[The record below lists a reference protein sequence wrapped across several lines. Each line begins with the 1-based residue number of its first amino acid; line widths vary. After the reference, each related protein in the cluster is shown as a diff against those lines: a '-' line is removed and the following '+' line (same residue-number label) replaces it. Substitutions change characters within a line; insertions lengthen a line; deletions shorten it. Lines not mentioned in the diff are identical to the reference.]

1 VTTPSDE
8 TASDQTYRPPGSDL
22 DFPVVG
28 IGASAGGLK
37 ALVSFFEVTNPSSGM
52 AYVIILHLSPTHESK
67 LDKLLQAATK
77 MPVQQVLE
85 TTRIR
90 RDHIYVIPPN
100 KELSMVDGTLRVSP
114 LARKSG
120 GHQAIDLFF
129 RTLGET
135 HQAKAISIVMSGTGS
150 DGSVGI
156 KTIKEQG
163 GIALAQ
169 EPSEAE
175 YDSMPRNAIGT
186 GLIDFVM
193 PVTDMPGKLTQ
204 LVEIAAQIELPHQD
218 EPPASRQPPRAA
230 DAALREVLSLLRAR
244 TRHDFSDYKRAT
256 MLRRI
261 ERRMQI
267 NQLRDLPTYRDFL
280 RDHIA
285 ETRPL
290 LKDMLIS
297 VTNFFRDKAA
307 FAAFENTVIPELFRG
322 KAVNEP
328 VRVWTAGCAT
338 GEEAYSLA
346 IVLAEFA
353 QSMSSP
359 PPIQVFATDIDE
371 DAVAFAR
378 AGLYPEAITTDVSA
392 TRLRRFFSKEAAG
405 YRVQKYIRELV
416 MFAPHNVITDP
427 PFSRLDLVACRNLLI
442 YLNRDAQTR
451 VLDLMHFALRQN
463 GYLFLG
469 SSESVD
475 DASDAF
481 QTIHKAHRLY
491 RSQPRSRPSSV
502 SHGFVPTTTART
514 EMAPL
519 TEIAS
524 FRRVTAYDKLHQ
536 AMLEHYAPP
545 SVVTNDQWDI
555 VHVSSTAGEFLRI
568 PAGEPSLNLL
578 SAVRADLRLDL
589 RAALY
594 HARETGET
602 VNARRVT
609 LTDGDAT
616 STLDRVVHPVR
627 DTASSRTFYLVIFG
641 ATPGAERMPARKA
654 NERDEPYLTQLENE
668 LQATKD
674 QLRTSIEQYE
684 TQNEELKASNEEL
697 QAINEE
703 LRSATEELETSKEEL
718 QSINEELT
726 TVNQELKNKIDE
738 TTSVNNDL
746 QNFISSTDIAVVF
759 VDRGLRLARFT
770 PPAKD
775 IFNLIPTDIGR
786 PLQDVT
792 HRLEDARLEEDIH
805 EVLQTLRPLEREVRT
820 RAGTWYIL
828 RILPYRTTEDRIEG
842 AILTLVEISARKG
855 FEEQLRRA
863 EQRRRAVVEA
873 IRDYAIITLDKTGV
887 ISGWNRGAEQI
898 FGYADSEIVG
908 RPADVLFTSEDR
920 EAGVPQSEIQ
930 AAIENG
936 AASDE
941 RWHVRKDGSRFY
953 ASGMMSKLDDGE
965 LFGFVKIARDET
977 ERQQATIDREE
988 RFRRAEADRDALESI
1003 AKLKDHFLATLSHEL
1018 RNPLNLIM
1026 MQSEVLR
1033 RADALRGEPKLRHA
1047 ADVIHQMVD
1056 TQARLI
1062 DDLLDMSRLRMGKMT
1077 IERQLLPLPFVVGD
1091 SIGALQRDVALK
1103 NVTLNIELASE
1114 PLIVQ
1119 ADPVRIKQI
1128 AWNLISNAVKFTPPF
1143 GRITVRVSREGDEAR
1158 LDVEDS
1164 GEGID
1169 PQTLPH
1175 IFEMFRQGESP
1186 ATRSQGGIGI
1196 GLALVKQLVDL
1207 QGGRV
1212 EAVSEGRGKG
1222 ARFTVW
1228 LPLYVTSGRAPQP
1241 EAAPEVT
1248 DQPLVPGVITSVVA
1262 PPLDIDAPIATN
1274 KRLDGIRVLLAEDEI
1289 STAEA
1294 LRELLEME
1302 GALVAV
1308 ALRATEAVALAQAR
1322 DFDVLITDIAMP
1334 DMDGHALLRTI
1345 RSSERN
1351 ADIPAIACTGF
1362 GSPIDIARAQKSG
1375 FAAHLTKP
1383 IGIEEVLTIVH
1394 TLSNGERS

>member
-1 VTTPSDE
+1 
-8 TASDQTYRPPGSDL
+8 
-22 DFPVVG
+22 
-28 IGASAGGLK
+28 
-37 ALVSFFEVTNPSSGM
+37 M

-67 LDKLLQAATK
+67 LDKLLQAATP

-85 TTRIR
+85 TTHIE

-129 RTLGET
+129 RTLGQT
-135 HQAKAISIVMSGTGS
+135 HQTKAISIVMSGTGS

-169 EPSEAE
+169 DPADAE

-186 GLIDFVM
+186 GLVDFVM
-193 PVTDMPGKLTQ
+193 PVTEMPQKLAELAQ
-204 LVEIAAQIELPHQD
+204 NAALIELPQPD
-218 EPPASRQPPRAA
+218 DPPATPEPRRAA

-244 TRHDFSDYKRAT
+244 TRHDFGDYKRAT
-256 MLRRI
+256 VLRRI
-261 ERRMQI
+261 ERRLQI

-280 RDHIA
+280 RDHVS
-285 ETRPL
+285 ETPAL

-297 VTNFFRDKAA
+297 VTNFFRDRPA
-307 FAAFENTVIPELFRG
+307 FAALESSVIPELFRG
-322 KAVNEP
+322 KAATDQ
-328 VRVWTAGCAT
+328 VRLWVAGCAT

-346 IVLAEFA
+346 ILLAEFA
-353 QSMSSP
+353 QSMPSP
-359 PPIQVFATDIDE
+359 PAIQVFATDIDE

-378 AGLYPEAITTDVSA
+378 AGLYPEAIATDVSA
-392 TRLRRFFSKEAAG
+392 TRLRRFFIKEAAG
-405 YRVQKYIRELV
+405 YRVQKFVREMV
-416 MFAPHNVITDP
+416 MFAPHNLITDP

-442 YLNRDAQTR
+442 YLNRDAQAR
-451 VLDLMHFALRQN
+451 VLELMHFALRPN

-475 DASDAF
+475 DASDIF
-481 QTIHKAHRLY
+481 QTINKTHRLY
-491 RSQPRSRPSSV
+491 RAQPRTRPLRSTHS
-502 SHGFVPTTTART
+502 FTPTTTARSD
-514 EMAPL
+514 MAPL
-519 TEIAS
+519 TDVAS
-524 FRRVTAYDKLHQ
+524 FRRVSAYDKLHQ

-545 SVVTNDQWDI
+545 SVVTNDQWEI
-555 VHVSSTAGEFLRI
+555 VHVSPTAGEFLRI
-568 PAGEPSLNLL
+568 PGGEPSLNLL

-594 HARETGET
+594 HARETGAT

-609 LTDGDAT
+609 VTSGDAT
-616 STLDRVVHPVR
+616 STFDMVVHPVR
-627 DTASSRTFYLVIFG
+627 DTASSRIFYLVIFG
-641 ATPGAERMPARKA
+641 AAASPVERMVVRK
-654 NERDEPYLTQLENE
+654 RDEREEPYVAQLESE

-674 QLRTSIEQYE
+674 QLRTAIEQYE

-792 HRLEDARLEEDIH
+792 HRLDDARLEEDIH

-820 RAGTWYIL
+820 TAGSWYIM
-828 RILPYRTTEDRIEG
+828 RILPYRTTEDRIDG
-842 AILTLVEISARKG
+842 AIVTLVEISARKG

-863 EQRRRAVVEA
+863 EQRQRAVVES
-873 IRDYAIITLDKTGV
+873 IRDYAIITMDNAGV
-887 ISGWNRGAEQI
+887 INGWNSGAAQV
-898 FGYADSEIVG
+898 FGYADTEIIG
-908 RPADVLFTSEDR
+908 QRADILFTAEDR
-920 EAGVPQSEIQ
+920 EAGTPQREMQ
-930 AAIENG
+930 TAIDKG
-936 AASDE
+936 AASDD

-953 ASGMMSKLDDGE
+953 ASGIMSPLDDGE

-977 ERQQATIDREE
+977 DRQQTAIDRDEQ
-988 RFRRAEADRDALESI
+988 FRRAQEDRDALESVG
-1003 AKLKDHFLATLSHEL
+1003 KLKDHFLATLSHEL

-1033 RADALRGEPKLRHA
+1033 RADALKKEPKLLHA

-1091 SIGALQRDVALK
+1091 SIGALQREVALK
-1103 NVTLNIELASE
+1103 NVTLNVELATE

-1128 AWNLISNAVKFTPPF
+1128 AWNLISNAVKFTPPS

-1158 LDVEDS
+1158 LDVEDT

-1169 PQTLPH
+1169 PDTLPH

-1186 ATRSQGGIGI
+1186 ATRTQGGIGI

-1212 EAVSEGRGKG
+1212 DAVSEGRGKG
-1222 ARFTVW
+1222 TRFTVW
-1228 LPLYVTSGRAPQP
+1228 LPLYVTSNAASRA
-1241 EAAPEVT
+1241 EANPVPA
-1248 DQPLVPGVITSVVA
+1248 VPGMITSTIT
-1262 PPLDIDAPIATN
+1262 PPLNHAPAVAN
-1274 KRLDGIRVLLAEDEI
+1274 GRLEGVRVLIAEDEI

-1302 GALVAV
+1302 GALVSLAV
-1308 ALRATEAVALAQAR
+1308 RAAEAVALASER
-1322 DFDVLITDIAMP
+1322 DYDVLMTDIAMP

-1345 RSSERN
+1345 RSSGRN

-1383 IGIEEVLTIVH
+1383 IGIDEVVNIVRS
-1394 TLSNGERS
+1394 LSTSERR